1 MNARLAAAIALL
13 AAWACAPFHVQ
24 SDWDPQTDFSALRT
38 WDWLDQAE
46 EEPGH
51 PLLRNPLLHD
61 RIRRAVEDE
70 LVRRGHPRAAGGAP
84 DFRVGYHLSLEQ
96 KLDVYTID
104 RTYGYGRFG
113 TWTYPETH
121 VDQYQEGT
129 LILDVVDVRH
139 GKLAWRG
146 WASRPVYEQPSPE
159 ESERNV
165 REAVAAI
172 LAKFPPP
179 AGERR

>member
-1 MNARLAAAIALL
+1 MNAPLAAAIALL
-13 AAWACAPFHVQ
+13 TASACAPFHVQ
-24 SDWDPQTDFSALRT
+24 SDWDPQADFSTLRT

-51 PLLRNPLLHD
+51 PLLQSPLLHD

-70 LVRRGHPRAAGGAP
+70 LARRGHPKAVDAAP

-113 TWTYPETH
+113 TWTYPETY
-121 VDQYQEGT
+121 VDEYQEGT
-129 LILDVVDVRH
+129 LILDVVDARRR
-139 GKLAWRG
+139 KLAWRG
-146 WASRPVYEQPSPE
+146 WASRPIYEQPSPE

>member
-1 MNARLAAAIALL
+1 VRTHRIAAVALL
-13 AAWACAPFHVQ
+13 LAVACATFHVE
-24 SDWDPQTDFSALRT
+24 SDWDPEADFSTLRT

-46 EEPGH
+46 QEPGH
-51 PLLRNPLLHD
+51 PLLRSPLLHE

-70 LVRRGHPRAAGGAP
+70 LVRRGHPKATGGRP

-113 TWTYPETH
+113 AWTYPETH
-121 VDQYQEGT
+121 VNEYQEGT
-129 LILDVVDVRH
+129 LILDVVDARR

-159 ESERNV
+159 ESERNA

-172 LAKFPPP
+172 LEKFPPP
-179 AGERR
+179 PGERR